1 MAKGAG
7 VETVR
12 SCPDLCKTVT
22 ISHVLPA
29 LIRPLMSQA
38 PLIADFTRFRPIVD
52 LHRRGFDSSGQAPG
66 RGGAGGSRREGGR
79 EEGKKKGGGG
89 EEGVG
94 SIGSKKT
101 CQQNKILT
109 NDREKCSKS
118 HPRLLSAY
126 RVSPGCAAAG
136 ERPPPVRGQRGAT
149 SAERGAARSRGAG
162 GRRQR
167 APAGLGGGGGPG
179 GWSGRGSSAAAVLR
193 QILESGSRWGAPRP
207 PLRAPPRKAAQR
219 RRGGRRRAAGGGP
232 AARPRVATSSA
243 AKPEPF
249 IAPGRHRPTPRAAL
263 PQTPRSPLRGETR
276 GPGPSEPGGSRVPAI
291 QGRLFSGLGPGA
303 PGRAPP
309 HRCNTA
315 NALACRIK
323 PIQSSLVSPALCSC
337 ARRWDC
343 RGWGANGDRGTR
355 CLGRPRRGPRP
366 DGRGPDPGACAHGR
380 GGPLMPAAGRNPAS
394 PPSVTAHWAGRDEP
408 AAPARGLSSRPE
420 ASPGVQRCP
429 RSVPFP
435 GRASPPAPGRC
446 SAAGHRARLP
456 GASLAA
462 CGPGAPLSSGPR
474 AGTAAAEP
482 PRGSVPGQAG
492 GTGPARPPPRPTRSA
507 ARPPSLFPFHLCP
520 SPLIIP
526 FLFLAGRLRPWRQAV

>member
-243 AKPEPF
+243 A
-249 IAPGRHRPTPRAAL
+249 L
-263 PQTPRSPLRGETR
+263 
-276 GPGPSEPGGSRVPAI
+276 
-291 QGRLFSGLGPGA
+291 
-303 PGRAPP
+303 
-309 HRCNTA
+309 
-315 NALACRIK
+315 
-323 PIQSSLVSPALCSC
+323 
-337 ARRWDC
+337 RWDQFISAEKTTLLH
-343 RGWGANGDRGTR
+343 RKGAGVCPR
-355 CLGRPRRGPRP
+355 LGRPVRI
-366 DGRGPDPGACAHGR
+366 
-380 GGPLMPAAGRNPAS
+380 
-394 PPSVTAHWAGRDEP
+394 
-408 AAPARGLSSRPE
+408 PARRAKCKARDAAVAICLPSFKSHLKNS
-420 ASPGVQRCP
+420 AS
-429 RSVPFP
+429 
-435 GRASPPAPGRC
+435 
-446 SAAGHRARLP
+446 
-456 GASLAA
+456 
-462 CGPGAPLSSGPR
+462 
-474 AGTAAAEP
+474 
-482 PRGSVPGQAG
+482 
-492 GTGPARPPPRPTRSA
+492 
-507 ARPPSLFPFHLCP
+507 
-520 SPLIIP
+520 
-526 FLFLAGRLRPWRQAV
+526 